1 MHVCASALTA
11 VRRIHA
17 NAASSM
23 LRPVADNNSSKAL
36 KEGHVKEF
44 KLEKIITNS
53 LSWVIGGAQ
62 GSGVD
67 SAANIFSRACAI
79 GGLHLF
85 GKREYYSNIK
95 GEHSYFTVRVS
106 DEPLRSHVDEINML
120 VSFDAETIFR
130 HFEEVTASGAII
142 YDSDIINTSLDE
154 VPTVDDPAAVRIKK
168 VLEKAGLG
176 FTVQDALEY
185 AKRRGAI
192 LFPMPFFQILQEFAQ
207 KAEDPALSKLTRMVN
222 VMAISASMAIMDFD
236 SEVLSRAIQ
245 FIFRT
250 KKKVADLNVR
260 ASIHTY
266 NYAKAKFPGSNF
278 SYRLKTKPPQ
288 PDIIIVQ
295 GNQSSALGKMV
306 AGCRFQ
312 TYYPITP
319 ASDDSEFL
327 EANEIL
333 DLYDSPGKKGS
344 TVVMQTED
352 EISAI
357 TMAIGSALT
366 GVRAATATS
375 GPGFSLMAEAL
386 GWAGMN
392 EVPLVVSLY
401 QRTGPS
407 TGLPTRHEQG
417 DLNFAINAGHGEFPR
432 IVFASGDI
440 EESFYDSIKVFNFAD
455 RYQMPVIHMLDKAI
469 ANSLITCKNFNVNKV
484 AIDRGLRVKQITEED
499 KGVAGNYL
507 RFKLSNNNPISPMV
521 VLGTKNAIFW
531 NSGDEHTQEGHITE
545 DPEIRVQMMD
555 KRMTKLDVAIKEI
568 PDEDKAVDYGSGGD
582 TVIISWGSTKG
593 AILDMLDRLAAE
605 GIKVRYIQVRL
616 MHPFPSELVKSMLKD
631 AKTVIDIEM
640 NYSGQLGSLV
650 RQYTGLEA
658 NYQIVKYN
666 GRPMSLDE
674 VYNGVKRIIRGDA
687 PRRQVLRSGA

>member
-1 MHVCASALTA
+1 M
-11 VRRIHA
+11 
-17 NAASSM
+17 
-23 LRPVADNNSSKAL
+23 
-36 KEGHVKEF
+36 
-44 KLEKIITNS
+44 NS

-130 HFEEVTASGAII
+130 HFEEVAASGAII
-142 YDSDIINTSLDE
+142 YDSDIIKTSLDE
-154 VPTVDDPAAVRIKK
+154 VPTVDDPAAARIKK
-168 VLEKAGLG
+168 LLQKAGLG

-185 AKRRGAI
+185 AKRCGAI

-207 KAEDPALSKLTRMVN
+207 KANDPALSKLTRMVN
-222 VMAISASMAIMDFD
+222 VMALSASMAILDFD

-250 KKKVADLNVR
+250 KKKVADLNAQ

-266 NYAKAKFPGSNF
+266 NYAKAKFTGSNF

-288 PDIIIVQ
+288 PDMIIVQ

-333 DLYDSPGKKGS
+333 DLYDSDGKKGS
-344 TVVMQTED
+344 TVVIQTED
-352 EISAI
+352 EIAAI

-366 GVRAATATS
+366 GVRTATATS

-484 AIDRGLRVKQITEED
+484 AIDRGLRVKQITEQD
-499 KGVAGNYL
+499 IGVAGNYL

-521 VLGTKNAIFW
+521 ALGTKDAIFW

-568 PDEDKAVDYGSGGD
+568 PNEDKAVAYGSGGD
-582 TVIISWGSTKG
+582 IVIISWGSTKG
-593 AILDMLDRLAAE
+593 AVLDALDRLAAE

-650 RQYTGLEA
+650 RQYAGLEA
-658 NYQIVKYN
+658 NYYIVKYN

>member
-1 MHVCASALTA
+1 M
-11 VRRIHA
+11 
-17 NAASSM
+17 
-23 LRPVADNNSSKAL
+23 
-36 KEGHVKEF
+36 
-44 KLEKIITNS
+44 EKTITNS

-106 DEPLRSHVDEINML
+106 DKPLHSHVDEINML

-142 YDSDIINTSLDE
+142 YDSDIVNTLLDE
-154 VPTVDDPAAVRIKK
+154 VPTVDDSAAARIKK
-168 VLEKAGLG
+168 VLQKAGLG
-176 FTVQDALEY
+176 FAVQDALEH

-192 LFPMPFFQILQEFAQ
+192 LFPMPFFQLLKEFAQ
-207 KAEDPALSKLTRMVN
+207 KANDPALSRLTRMVN
-222 VMAISASMAIMDFD
+222 VMALSASMAILDFD
-236 SEVLSRAIQ
+236 SQVLARAIQ

-250 KKKVADLNVR
+250 KKKVADLNIE
-260 ASIHTY
+260 ASNHTY
-266 NYAKAKFPGSNF
+266 NYAKAKFAESNF
-278 SYRLKTKPPQ
+278 SYRLKTKPAQ
-288 PDIIIVQ
+288 QDTIIVQ

-333 DLYDSPGKKGS
+333 DLYDSGKKGS
-344 TVVMQTED
+344 TVVIQTED
-352 EISAI
+352 EIAAI

-366 GVRAATATS
+366 GARTATATS

-392 EVPLVVSLY
+392 EVPVLISLY

-432 IVFASGDI
+432 IVLASGDI
-440 EESFYDSIKVFNFAD
+440 EESFYDTIKAFNFAD

-469 ANSLITCKNFNVNKV
+469 SNSLTTCKNFNVNKI
-484 AIDRGLRVKQITEED
+484 AIDRGLRLKQITEED
-499 KGVAGNYL
+499 KGAAGNYL
-507 RFKLSNNNPISPMV
+507 RFKLSNNPISPMV
-521 VLGTKNAIFW
+521 VLGTKDAIFW
-531 NSGDEHTQEGHITE
+531 NSGDEHTEEGHITE

-568 PDEDKAVDYGSGGD
+568 PDEDKAVAYGSGD
-582 TVIISWGSTKG
+582 IVIISWGSTKG
-593 AILDMLDRLAAE
+593 AILDAIDKLAAE
-605 GIKVRYIQVRL
+605 GTSVKYIQVRL

-631 AKTVIDIEM
+631 AKMVINIEM

-650 RQYTGLEA
+650 RQHTGLEA
-658 NYQIVKYN
+658 NYYIVKYN
-666 GRPMSLDE
+666 GRQMSLDE
-674 VYNGVKRIIRGDA
+674 VYNAVKRIILHGDA
-687 PRRQVLRSGA
+687 PRRQVLRSGS

>member
-1 MHVCASALTA
+1 M
-11 VRRIHA
+11 
-17 NAASSM
+17 
-23 LRPVADNNSSKAL
+23 
-36 KEGHVKEF
+36 KEF

-120 VSFDAETIFR
+120 VSFDAETIYR

-142 YDSDIINTSLDE
+142 YDSDIIDTSLDE

-176 FTVQDALEY
+176 FTVHDALEY

-207 KAEDPALSKLTRMVN
+207 KAEDPALSRLTRMVN

-333 DLYDSPGKKGS
+333 NLYDSPGKKGS

-366 GVRAATATS
+366 GVRTATATS

-440 EESFYDSIKVFNFAD
+440 EESFYDSVKVFNFAD

-593 AILDMLDRLAAE
+593 AILDTLDRLAAE

-687 PRRQVLRSGA
+687 PRRQVLKSGA